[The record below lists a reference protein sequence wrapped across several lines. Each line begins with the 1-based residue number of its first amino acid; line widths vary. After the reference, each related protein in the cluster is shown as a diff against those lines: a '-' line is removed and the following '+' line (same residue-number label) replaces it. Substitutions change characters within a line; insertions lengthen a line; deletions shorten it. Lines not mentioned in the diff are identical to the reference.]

1 VVKADT
7 FLSVQYTW
15 KRNRN
20 SDFLRVP
27 HTNNEAGHP
36 SDYGLQDWDFIPG
49 RGRDFTSRYH
59 VQTVCGARTAAYPI
73 NIGGPSP
80 GCKVGRA

>member
-49 RGRDFTSRYH
+49 RGRDFFSSP
-59 VQTVCGARTAAYPI
+59 VCPDQLWDPPI
-73 NIGGPSP
+73 LLYDGYW
-80 GCKVGRA
+80 RLLRQR